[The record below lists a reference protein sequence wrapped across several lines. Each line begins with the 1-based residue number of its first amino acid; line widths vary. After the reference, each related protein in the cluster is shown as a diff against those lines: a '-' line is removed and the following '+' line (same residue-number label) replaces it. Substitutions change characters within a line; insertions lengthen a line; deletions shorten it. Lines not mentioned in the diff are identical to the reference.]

1 MATLL
6 DVKNRVKRELDTED
20 EDFIS
25 ESELEGYIIR
35 AINSAENII
44 LTLNEDY
51 FLAKPHTITTVS
63 GQAEYDLPSGIYA
76 NKIRRIIYDQG
87 TGSDRYLVRKIK
99 NIEETSSIEPY
110 DDYKYLITNDPTNGF
125 KITLYPTPSTSGEIL
140 KLWFLRNV
148 NEPTSDTSVIDLPE
162 AFNYIVQFSKDECI
176 KKERMTP
183 DAPKSAALAEEE
195 RLLIEALTDR
205 MPDEDNEI
213 EPDLSFYYG
222 VN

>member
-1 MATLL
+1 MATLF
-6 DVKNRVKRELDTED
+6 DVKTRVKRELDTED

-25 ESELEGYIIR
+25 EPELEGYIKR
-35 AINSAENII
+35 AINSAENLI

-51 FLAKPHTITTVS
+51 FLAKPHTITLQS
-63 GQAEYDLPSGIYA
+63 GVTEYALPSGIYA
-76 NKIRRIIYDQG
+76 NKIRKLIYDQG
-87 TGSDRYLVRKIK
+87 ALDRYLVKKIK
-99 NIEETSSIEPY
+99 KVEDTSSIELF
-110 DDYKYLITNDPTNGF
+110 DDYKFLITNDPVDGF
-125 KITLYPTPSTSGEIL
+125 RINIYPTPQSTGEIL
-140 KLWFLRNV
+140 KLWYLRNV
-148 NEPTSDTSVIDLPE
+148 NEPSVDTDVIDLPE
-162 AFNYIVQFSKDECI
+162 AFNYIVQYVKDECV

-205 MPDEDNEI
+205 IPDEDNTI